1 MLQIVTEFC
10 LLHLT
15 ASHAGCKYFFLSSKV
30 HAENFSRRYMCV
42 CIVTAV
48 DFSIQVQMNQW
59 KIVWLPVWMNLMLLL
74 EVVLSLVRVVP
85 VKLSQYLLDFS
96 LSYGSYVKSLIMI
109 VFVNLLMADVFSGII
124 GKFSEISLL

>member
-1 MLQIVTEFC
+1 M
-10 LLHLT
+10 
-15 ASHAGCKYFFLSSKV
+15 Y
-30 HAENFSRRYMCV
+30 V

-48 DFSIQVQMNQW
+48 DFSIQVQLNQW
-59 KIVWLPVWMNLMLLL
+59 KILWLPVWMNLMLLL

-109 VFVNLLMADVFSGII
+109 VFVNLLMADVFSGIV